1 MFTGQLLV
9 YMLNI
14 RVRQNLFG
22 SFKDEVNRHTDGQ
35 KQSPLC
41 SLQALCLVCFWTTD
55 VLKLLFIIPVAWI
68 HLIAQ
73 IICY

>member
-41 SLQALCLVCFWTTD
+41 SLQALCLVCF
-55 VLKLLFIIPVAWI
+55 
-68 HLIAQ
+68 
-73 IICY
+73 